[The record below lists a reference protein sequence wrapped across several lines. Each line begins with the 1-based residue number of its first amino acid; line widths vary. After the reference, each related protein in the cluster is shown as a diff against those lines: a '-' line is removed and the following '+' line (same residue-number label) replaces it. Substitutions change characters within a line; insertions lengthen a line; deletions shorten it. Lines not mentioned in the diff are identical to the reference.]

1 MPKTIVFK
9 IWKFPRISETFILNK
24 AIIAIKLGYNV
35 KLLVGEVEKT
45 ESQAY
50 KDLFEQHNIY
60 DKIILEDYKIPESR
74 FFLWLKG
81 FWLCMKNLGSLA
93 YFLRYFKYSPKKDI
107 SLIYKFNF
115 YSRFRHVEIFHVQF
129 GTNKDP
135 VENLKKSGFL
145 NSKLIVSFH
154 GHDLYFPINNRI
166 FNEHYYDNLFEVADH
181 LISNT
186 EFLKQKLKKL
196 GAPDN
201 KLQNIPVSVD
211 TNFFTVKKSNVISK
225 KIKLVSVGRLVPFKG
240 HVWGIRSVALLKKQ
254 NYKIEYIIVGGGQLR
269 KELEEEVE
277 SLGIGDIVTF
287 AGSSDQSEIKKYLQ
301 QSDIFLMT
309 SVTDPD
315 YGVESQGLVT
325 AEAQACGLPVV
336 AFDSGGVKYTLE
348 ENETGFICKEKDI
361 NCFAEKVE
369 LLINNE
375 KLRKKM
381 GRNARQFVARYF
393 SEKAVMDAWQ
403 KIYS

>member
-9 IWKFPRISETFILNK
+9 IWKFPRISETFILNQ
-24 AIIAIKLGYNV
+24 AIVAIKLGYDV
-35 KLLVGEVEKT
+35 KLLVGEVEKL

-50 KDLFEQHNIY
+50 KDVFEQHNIY
-60 DKIILEDYKIPESR
+60 DKIILEDYKMPESR

-81 FWLCMKNLGSLA
+81 VWLCMKNIGCLGS
-93 YFLRYFKYSPKKDI
+93 FLRYFKYSPKKDI
-107 SLIYKFNF
+107 SLIYKFDF
-115 YSRFRHVEIFHVQF
+115 YSCFRNVEIFHVQF

-145 NSKLIVSFH
+145 SCKLIVSFH

-166 FNEHYYDNLFEVADH
+166 FNEAYYDNLFEVADH

-186 EFLKQKLKKL
+186 EFLKKKLKKL
-196 GAPDN
+196 GAPAS

-211 TNFFTVKKSNVISK
+211 TNFFTVKKRNVNPE
-225 KIKLVSVGRLVPFKG
+225 KITLVSVGRLVPFKG
-240 HVWGIRSVALLKKQ
+240 HLWGIRSVALLKKQ
-254 NYKIEYIIVGGGQLR
+254 DYKIEYIIVGGGQLR
-269 KELEEEVE
+269 EELEKEAE
-277 SLGIGDIVTF
+277 SLGLRDIVTF
-287 AGSSDQSEIKKYLQ
+287 AGISNQFEIKKYLQ

-325 AEAQACGLPVV
+325 AEAQACGSPVV

-361 NCFAEKVE
+361 NSFAEKVE
-369 LLINNE
+369 LLINDE
-375 KLRKKM
+375 KLRTKM
-381 GRNARQFVARYF
+381 GKNARKYVEHYF
-393 SEKAVMDAWQ
+393 SENAVLKAWKA
-403 KIYS
+403 IYA